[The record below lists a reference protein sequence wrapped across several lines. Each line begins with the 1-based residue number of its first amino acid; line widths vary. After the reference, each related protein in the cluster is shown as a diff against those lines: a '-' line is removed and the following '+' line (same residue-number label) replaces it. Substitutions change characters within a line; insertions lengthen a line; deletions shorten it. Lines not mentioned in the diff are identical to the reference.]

1 MIGQHLRQLRK
12 SHGMTQEQ
20 LAGFLNM
27 AKSTISQYEN
37 NINEPDLHTLIR
49 IADLFA
55 VSLDELV
62 GRNVRYDT
70 ASDRSFS
77 GSFRERLTE
86 EESRYLRDS
95 LHMYRKWIKKNGKN

>member
-1 MIGQHLRQLRK
+1 MIGKQLRLLRK

-20 LAGFLNM
+20 LAGILNM

-37 NINEPDLHTLIR
+37 NVNEPDLHTVVR

-62 GRNVRYDT
+62 GRDNRYFTVR
-70 ASDRSFS
+70 DRQAT
-77 GSFRERLTE
+77 GLFRERIAD
-86 EESRYLRDS
+86 EESEYLRES
-95 LHMYRKWIKKNGKN
+95 LHMYRKWIEKNKE